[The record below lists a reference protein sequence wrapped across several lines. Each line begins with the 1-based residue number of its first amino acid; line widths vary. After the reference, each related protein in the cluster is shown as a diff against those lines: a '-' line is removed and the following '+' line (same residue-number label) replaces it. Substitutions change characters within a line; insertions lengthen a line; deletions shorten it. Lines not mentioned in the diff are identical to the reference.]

1 MLEERAAVPLDSP
14 APPRVAQVARQS
26 KEAISGA
33 RSVVSQVSMLGSVLR
48 YVPFVGKPDDKT
60 RKGEKQ
66 RVRYS

>member
-1 MLEERAAVPLDSP
+1 MPSDPSV

-48 YVPFVGKPDDKT
+48 YVPFVGKPEEKT
-60 RKGEKQ
+60 RKAGKHE
-66 RVRYS
+66 RVGYL